1 MKQLTKGETPGILTE
16 FVKRKHPKVWEDI
29 NPIRQEL
36 RKQILEEQNNLCA
49 YTELRINA
57 VEECHIDHY
66 HTRNLYPNETFLYE
80 NLLVSCNVEDYGA
93 KHKDKQIKSKN
104 DYGSL
109 INPVKEDPTDYMDF
123 GLTGRVQPAEA
134 CVKGE
139 QTISFFNLNENSLV
153 ERRKTA
159 VTCMLQMKD
168 FLTEDEMVE
177 SIGEF
182 ETMIRQLYNDCMSIP
197 L

>member
-1 MKQLTKGETPGILTE
+1 MKQLIKGEAPKILTD
-16 FVKRKHPKVWEDI
+16 FVKHKRPKVWEDI
-29 NPIRQEL
+29 NSIRREL
-36 RKQILEEQNNLCA
+36 RKHILEEQNNLCA

-66 HTRNLYPNETFLYE
+66 HTRNLYPGKTFLYE
-80 NLLVSCNVEDYGA
+80 NLLVSCNVEEYGA
-93 KHKDKQIKSKN
+93 KHKDKQVRSKK
-104 DYGSL
+104 DYESL

-123 GLTGRVQPAEA
+123 GLTGKVQPVEDCA
-134 CVKGE
+134 KGK

-159 VTCMLQMKD
+159 VTCMLLMKD

-182 ETMIRQLYNDCMSIP
+182 ETMIRQLYNDCISIP
-197 L
+197 E